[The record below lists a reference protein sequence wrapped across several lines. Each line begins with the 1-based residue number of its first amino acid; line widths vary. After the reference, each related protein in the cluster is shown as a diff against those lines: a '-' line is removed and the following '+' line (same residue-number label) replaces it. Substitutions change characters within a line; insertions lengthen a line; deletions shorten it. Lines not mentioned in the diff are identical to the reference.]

1 MTTAAKRP
9 NVAEE
14 ESVPSGD
21 EEINL
26 VSIHKVLI
34 DVQSTVHNLLKEHS
48 HLLREVSELK
58 SLFKK
63 QESQIENMKK
73 QLGTAVKEN
82 VQLKEKLHALKK
94 KVEAQ
99 DKDIEDLYDC
109 MDALEQ
115 YSRKNSLE
123 IEGIPEG
130 LHVCESDEA
139 VVLKL
144 ADALEVEI
152 KPEDIDICHRIK
164 RKNSKPIV
172 ARFATH

>member
-34 DVQSTVHNLLKEHS
+34 DVQSTVHNLLNEHS

-123 IEGIPEG
+123 IEGIPEV
-130 LHVCESDEA
+130 LCESDEGD
-139 VVLKL
+139 VLKL
-144 ADALEVEI
+144 TDALEVEI